1 MPKRLVI
8 VESPA
13 KASTIEKILGEDY
26 TVQASMGHVRD
37 LPRSKESVDVDNDF
51 EPVYEVIADKK
62 KVVSALRKAAK
73 AADEIILAADPDR
86 EGEAI
91 CWHLAEE
98 LKSTKRPI
106 RRVTFNEITPDAIRE
121 AMDNPRDIDQARVD
135 AQQARRVLDRLVGY
149 RISPLLWRN
158 VQKGLS
164 AGRVQSV
171 AVRLVSQRE
180 DEIRA
185 FNPEEYWAVAAT
197 VAGDAD
203 MKFAARLYRIGEEK
217 PGFGSYGFG
226 IDGARAEEVAA
237 DLREQ
242 SFVVDSVKKRQ
253 QKQTPRPP
261 FITSTLQQEAARR
274 MGMTARSTMS
284 VAQQLYE
291 GDADRDLVGLITYM
305 RTDSVRVSDDAISEA
320 REFIGERYGA
330 DYVPAKPRVY
340 KTKKNAQD
348 AHEAI
353 RPTSVAR
360 TPESLKGTLTAEQ
373 LKLYDII
380 WKRFVAS
387 QVADAMLDVTTIDI
401 HAGDYRLRASGSIV
415 RFPGFRDVFMETVEE
430 TSSPSAALEDDK
442 KQPLPDVQDGE
453 TLNLHELT
461 PGQHFTEPP
470 PRYSEA
476 SLIRE
481 LEERGIGRPSTYA
494 SIVSTILSRKYVE
507 RISSRFHPTDVGE
520 MVTKMLVR
528 SFPDILDIDFTAK
541 MESDLDEVEE
551 GSRDW
556 VGMMKEFYGPFT
568 VALEGAADKMYEEKK
583 SIEELTDKV
592 CEECGKFMS
601 LKWGRYGK
609 FLGCSG
615 YPECKTTQPLDGKKA
630 AEPVKTGVSCP
641 ECDTG
646 ELLERTSRRGKT
658 FYGCSEYP
666 TCKTAVWDPPVDGMP
681 CPECEAPFLTH
692 RVTKTRHYYLCY
704 RREECGYKSAME
716 PVNEENPAPTPGT
729 APADYAS
736 AGSAGADA

>member
-1 MPKRLVI
+1 MPRRLVI

-13 KASTIEKILGEDY
+13 KASTIEKILGQDY

-37 LPRSKESVDVDNDF
+37 LPRSKESVDVENGF
-51 EPVYEVIADKK
+51 TPVYEVIKDKK
-62 KVVSALRKAAK
+62 KVIASLRKAAK
-73 AADEIILAADPDR
+73 EADEIILAADPDR

-98 LKSTKRPI
+98 LKTTKKPI
-106 RRVTFNEITPDAIRE
+106 RRVTFNEITPDAITAAMQSPRE
-121 AMDNPRDIDQARVD
+121 IDQSRVD

-171 AVRLVSQRE
+171 AVRLVCERE

-185 FNPEEYWAVAAT
+185 FTPEEYWTVAAT
-197 VAGDAD
+197 VDGDAK
-203 MKFAARLYRIGEEK
+203 MKFVARLYRIGEQK

-226 IDGARAEEVAA
+226 IDGARAEEVAT
-237 DLREQ
+237 DLRQQ

-253 QKQTPRPP
+253 QKQSPKAP

-274 MGMTARSTMS
+274 LRTTARQTMA

-291 GDADRDLVGLITYM
+291 GDPDRDLVGLITYM
-305 RTDSVRVSDDAISEA
+305 RTDSVRVSDDAIAEA
-320 REFIGERYGA
+320 REFIDGRYGA
-330 DYVPAKPRVY
+330 DYVPAKPHAFR
-340 KTKKNAQD
+340 TKKSAQD

-360 TPESLKGTLTAEQ
+360 TPESLKGSLTDEQ
-373 LKLYDII
+373 MKLYDII

-387 QVADAMLDVTTIDI
+387 QMSDAILDLTTIDI
-401 HAGDYRLRASGSIV
+401 HAGDYKLRASGSIV
-415 RFPGFRDVFMETVEE
+415 RFPGFRDVFMETSENGSSQKAAEE
-430 TSSPSAALEDDK
+430 DA

-453 TLNLHELT
+453 ALNLHELD

-494 SIVSTILSRKYVE
+494 SIMSTIQNRKYVD
-507 RISSRFHPTDVGE
+507 RIKARFHPTDVGE

-551 GSRDW
+551 GGRNW
-556 VGMMKEFYGPFT
+556 VQVMDEFYGPFT
-568 VALEGAADKMYEEKK
+568 EALEGAADKMYEEKK
-583 SIEELTDKV
+583 SIEEVTDKE
-592 CEECGKFMS
+592 CEECGLPMAI
-601 LKWGRYGK
+601 KWGRYGK
-609 FLGCSG
+609 FLGCTG
-615 YPECKTTQPLDGKKA
+615 YPDCKTTQPLDGKKA
-630 AEPVKTGVSCP
+630 AEPIKTGVACP
-641 ECDTG
+641 ECDSG
-646 ELLERTSRRGKT
+646 ELLERKSRRGKV

-666 TCKTAVWDPPVDGMP
+666 TCKTAVWDPPVSGMP

-704 RREECGYKSAME
+704 RRDECGYKSDPE
-716 PVNEENPAPTPGT
+716 PVTEENPAPTHGIP
-729 APADYAS
+729 PAEQPA
-736 AGSAGADA
+736 ADA

>member
-13 KASTIEKILGEDY
+13 KASTIEKILGADY

-37 LPRSKESVDVDNDF
+37 LPRSKESVDVENGF
-51 EPVYEVIADKK
+51 MPVYEVIKDKK
-62 KVVSALRKAAK
+62 KVITSLRKAAK
-73 AADEIILAADPDR
+73 EADEIILAADPDR

-98 LKSTKRPI
+98 LKTTKKPI
-106 RRVTFNEITPDAIRE
+106 RRVTFNEITPDAISAAMQQPRE
-121 AMDNPRDIDQARVD
+121 IDQPRVD

-171 AVRLVSQRE
+171 AVRLVCERE
-180 DEIRA
+180 TAIRA
-185 FNPEEYWAVAAT
+185 FNPEEYWTVAAT
-197 VAGDAD
+197 VDGDTN
-203 MKFAARLYRIGEEK
+203 MKFDARLYRIGEEK

-226 IDGARAEEVAA
+226 IDSTRAEEVAT
-237 DLREQ
+237 DLRAQ

-253 QKQTPRPP
+253 QKQSPKAP

-274 MGMTARSTMS
+274 LRTTARQTMA

-291 GDADRDLVGLITYM
+291 GDPDRDLVGLITYM
-305 RTDSVRVSDDAISEA
+305 RTDSVRVSQDAIDEA
-320 REFIGERYGA
+320 REFIGGRYGA
-330 DYVPAKPRVY
+330 DYVPAKPRTFR
-340 KTKKNAQD
+340 TKKSAQD

-353 RPTSVAR
+353 RPTSVER
-360 TPESLKGTLTAEQ
+360 TPESLKGALTDEQ

-387 QVADAMLDVTTIDI
+387 QVSDAILDLTTIDI
-401 HAGDYRLRASGSIV
+401 HAGDYKLRASGSIV
-415 RFPGFRDVFMETVEE
+415 RFPGFRDVFMETAEDV
-430 TSSPSAALEDDK
+430 SAQSAAEEDT
-442 KQPLPDVQDGE
+442 KQPLPDVKDGE
-453 TLNLHELT
+453 ALNLHELT

-494 SIVSTILSRKYVE
+494 SIMSTIQNRKYVD
-507 RISSRFHPTDVGE
+507 RISSRFHPTEVGE

-551 GSRDW
+551 GGRNW
-556 VGMMKEFYGPFT
+556 VQVMEDFYGPFT
-568 VALEGAADKMYEEKK
+568 EALEGAADKMYEEKK
-583 SIEELTDKV
+583 SVEEITDKE
-592 CEECGKFMS
+592 CEECGLPMAI
-601 LKWGRYGK
+601 KWGRYGK
-609 FLGCSG
+609 FLGCTG
-615 YPECKTTQPLDGKKA
+615 YPDCKTTQPLDGKKA
-630 AEPVKTGVSCP
+630 AEPIKTGVACP
-641 ECDTG
+641 ECDSG
-646 ELLERTSRRGKT
+646 ELLERKSRRGKV

-666 TCKTAVWDPPVDGMP
+666 TCKTAVWDPPVSGMP

-704 RREECGYKSAME
+704 RRDECGYKSDPE
-716 PVNEENPAPTPGT
+716 PVTEENPAPTHGIP
-729 APADYAS
+729 PAEQAT
-736 AGSAGADA
+736 ADA

>member
-37 LPRSKESVDVDNDF
+37 LPRSKESVDVENDF

-62 KVVSALRKAAK
+62 KVVASLKKAAK
-73 AADEIILAADPDR
+73 AVDEIILAADPDR

-98 LKSTKRPI
+98 LKSTNKPI
-106 RRVTFNEITPDAIRE
+106 RRVTFNEITPDAIRT

-158 VQKGLS
+158 VQRGLS

-171 AVRLVSQRE
+171 AVRLVTQRE

-185 FNPEEYWAVAAT
+185 FDPEEYWTVAAT
-197 VAGDAD
+197 VDGGAK
-203 MKFAARLYRIGEEK
+203 MKFDARLYRIGEDK

-226 IDGARAEEVAA
+226 IDSARAEEVAA

-242 SFVVDSVKKRQ
+242 ALVVDSVKMRQ
-253 QKQTPRPP
+253 QKQSPRPP
-261 FITSTLQQEAARR
+261 FITSTLQQEASRR
-274 MGMTARSTMS
+274 LRMTARSTMS

-291 GDADRDLVGLITYM
+291 GDPGRDLVGLITYM
-305 RTDSVRVSDDAISEA
+305 RTDSVRVANDAVEEA
-320 REFIGERYGA
+320 RDFIAGRYGA
-330 DYVPAKPRVY
+330 EYVPEKPQVY

-353 RPTSVAR
+353 RPTSVER
-360 TPESLKGTLTAEQ
+360 TPESLKTTLSEDQ

-387 QVADAMLDVTTIDI
+387 QVADARLDLTTIDI
-401 HAGDYRLRASGSIV
+401 HAGEYKLRASGSIV

-430 TSSPSAALEDDK
+430 SASPSAAVEDDK

-476 SLIRE
+476 SLIKE

-507 RISSRFHPTDVGE
+507 RINSRFHPTDVGE
-520 MVTKMLVR
+520 MVTKMLIR
-528 SFPDILDIDFTAK
+528 SFPTILDIDFTAK
-541 MESDLDEVEE
+541 MESELDEVEE
-551 GSRDW
+551 GTRNW
-556 VGMMKEFYGPFT
+556 VEMMKEFYGPF
-568 VALEGAADKMYEEKK
+568 VEALEGAADKMYEEKK

-601 LKWGRYGK
+601 IKWGRYGK

-615 YPECKTTQPLDGKKA
+615 YPDCKTTQPLDGKKA
-630 AEPVKTGVSCP
+630 AEPIKTGVACP
-641 ECDTG
+641 ECDSG
-646 ELLERTSRRGKT
+646 ELLERVSRRNKK

-666 TCKTAVWDPPVDGMP
+666 TCKTIVWDPPVDGMP
-681 CPECEAPFLTH
+681 CPQCEAPFLTH

-704 RREECGYKSAME
+704 RRDECGYKSEMI
-716 PVNEENPAPTPGT
+716 PVNDENPAPTPGT
-729 APADYAS
+729 APAEYMS
-736 AGSAGADA
+736 AESAGADA

>member
-1 MPKRLVI
+1 MPRRLVI

-13 KASTIEKILGEDY
+13 KASTIEKILGQDY

-37 LPRSKESVDVDNDF
+37 LPRSKESVDVENGF
-51 EPVYEVIADKK
+51 TPVYEVIKDKK
-62 KVVSALRKAAK
+62 KVIASLRKAAK
-73 AADEIILAADPDR
+73 EADEIILAADPAR

-98 LKSTKRPI
+98 LKTTKKPI
-106 RRVTFNEITPDAIRE
+106 RRVTFNEITPDAITAAMQSPRE
-121 AMDNPRDIDQARVD
+121 IDQSRVD

-171 AVRLVSQRE
+171 AVRLVCERE
-180 DEIRA
+180 NEIRA
-185 FNPEEYWAVAAT
+185 FTPEEYWTVAAT
-197 VAGDAD
+197 VDGDAK
-203 MKFAARLYRIGEEK
+203 MKFVARLYRIGEQK

-226 IDGARAEEVAA
+226 IDGARAEEVAT
-237 DLREQ
+237 DLRQQ
-242 SFVVDSVKKRQ
+242 SFVVDSVKKLQ
-253 QKQTPRPP
+253 QKQSPKAP

-274 MGMTARSTMS
+274 LRTTARQTMA

-291 GDADRDLVGLITYM
+291 GDPDRDLVGLITYM
-305 RTDSVRVSDDAISEA
+305 RTDSVRVSDDAIAQA
-320 REFIGERYGA
+320 REFIEGRYGA
-330 DYVPAKPRVY
+330 DYVPAKPRAFR
-340 KTKKNAQD
+340 TKKSAQD

-353 RPTSVAR
+353 RPTAVAR
-360 TPESLKGTLTAEQ
+360 TPESLKGSLTEEQ
-373 LKLYDII
+373 MKLYDII

-387 QVADAMLDVTTIDI
+387 QMSDAILDLTTIDI
-401 HAGDYRLRASGSIV
+401 HAGDYKLRASGSIV
-415 RFPGFRDVFMETVEE
+415 RFPGFRDVFMETSENGSSQKAAEE
-430 TSSPSAALEDDK
+430 DA

-453 TLNLHELT
+453 ALNLHELD

-494 SIVSTILSRKYVE
+494 SIMSTIQNRKYVD
-507 RISSRFHPTDVGE
+507 RVKARFHPTDVGE

-551 GSRDW
+551 GGRNW
-556 VGMMKEFYGPFT
+556 VQVMEEFYGPFT
-568 VALEGAADKMYEEKK
+568 EALEGAADKMYEEKK
-583 SIEELTDKV
+583 SIEEVTDKE
-592 CEECGKFMS
+592 CEECGLPMAI
-601 LKWGRYGK
+601 KWGRYGK
-609 FLGCSG
+609 FLGCTG
-615 YPECKTTQPLDGKKA
+615 YPDCKTTQPLDGKKP
-630 AEPVKTGVSCP
+630 AEPVKTGVACP
-641 ECDTG
+641 ECDSG
-646 ELLERTSRRGKT
+646 ELLERKSRRGKV

-666 TCKTAVWDPPVDGMP
+666 TCKTAVWDPPVSGMP

-704 RREECGYKSAME
+704 RRDECGYKSDPE
-716 PVNEENPAPTPGT
+716 PVTEENPAPTHGIP
-729 APADYAS
+729 PAEQA
-736 AGSAGADA
+736 AADA